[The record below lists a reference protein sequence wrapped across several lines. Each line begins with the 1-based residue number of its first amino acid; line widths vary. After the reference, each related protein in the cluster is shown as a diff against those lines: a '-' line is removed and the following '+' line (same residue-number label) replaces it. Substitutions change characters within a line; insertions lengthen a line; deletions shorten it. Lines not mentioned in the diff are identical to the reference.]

1 MIMCLVRSWDHRDG
15 WVSDQV
21 GLVQIGLASGLETL
35 CGQAYGAKE
44 YHLLRIYLRRGV
56 FVLLI
61 AALPI
66 SLAVFYMAPI
76 LVAFGENT
84 ELAAHAQVFGRWLIP
99 SLVTYTFLSPLVN
112 FCQCQHMV
120 VSVMWAEAVAFS
132 LQLPICFLLI
142 TKLKIGYQAGAVAF
156 STAVIFEALAL
167 ATIVRFSSKGKKV
180 FSSFSMHEVL
190 HDLVGFLKLAVPAAG
205 MTW

>member
-1 MIMCLVRSWDHRDG
+1 
-15 WVSDQV
+15 
-21 GLVQIGLASGLETL
+21 VQIGLASGLETL

-167 ATIVRFSSKGKKV
+167 ATIVRFLSKGKKV